1 MKILGLVLFSAV
13 IFTSCNSSVKGNWSE
28 NDMERCIKDGEDEL
42 KEDDELK
49 TLVGMYTDNESDF
62 VQCVCQNM
70 EKDFESYYEADKAV
84 NDEEIAEEEGMKI
97 FMKCFG
103 LQDLL
108 EDENYDLQDLLED
121 ENYDSDY

>member
-84 NDEEIAEEEGMKI
+84 NDEKIAEEEGMKI

-103 LQDLL
+103 
-108 EDENYDLQDLLED
+108 DEAFIQDLLED